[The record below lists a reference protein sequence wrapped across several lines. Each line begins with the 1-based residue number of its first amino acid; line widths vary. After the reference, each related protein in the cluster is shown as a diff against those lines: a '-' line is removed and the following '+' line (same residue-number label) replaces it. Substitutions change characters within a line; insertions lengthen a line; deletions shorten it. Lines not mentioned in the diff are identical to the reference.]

1 MSSKGKFSIL
11 LIIVIIVSVILGII
25 FLKHNEKKDF
35 QASLK
40 SLKPISYKKNIEIPL
55 GDSIPKAKDYSESF
69 KNNILWLNEDFPKK
83 AEKVGT
89 YRGSILH
96 HYRLYFVTLTIVDKN
111 PPIIAN
117 VKDITVYEGDT
128 IDLKKQVSVK
138 DDSNLDVTLEVKGE
152 YSFQKEGV
160 YSLFYEATDSFG
172 NKSSAPFKLTVKKK
186 QVIKPKPST
195 SEKPNPSSLGK
206 SSKGYDI
213 VKSNGAYYIKGIL
226 VANKTYA
233 LSSTY
238 APGGLT
244 KETNEAF
251 LNMQKEAAKEGIKLT
266 IISGYRSYTKQQ
278 SIYNRYVKRD
288 GKKEA
293 DRYSARP
300 GHSEHQTGLA
310 FDVNSLDQSFGNTK
324 AGIWLSE
331 NCYKYGFILRYPKGK
346 ESITGYMYEPWHFR
360 YIGSDAK
367 NLYNKGNWIT
377 LEEYLGVESFYAS

>member
-1 MSSKGKFSIL
+1 M
-11 LIIVIIVSVILGII
+11 
-25 FLKHNEKKDF
+25 
-35 QASLK
+35 
-40 SLKPISYKKNIEIPL
+40 
-55 GDSIPKAKDYSESF
+55 
-69 KNNILWLNEDFPKK
+69 
-83 AEKVGT
+83 
-89 YRGSILH
+89 
-96 HYRLYFVTLTIVDKN
+96 TIVDKN
-111 PPIIAN
+111 PPIITN
-117 VKDITVYEGDT
+117 VADITIYEGDT
-128 IDLKKQVSVK
+128 IDFEKQVSVK
-138 DDSNLDVTLEVKGE
+138 DDSNLEVTLEVKGE

-160 YSLFYEATDSFG
+160 YSLTYEATDSSG
-172 NKSSAPFKLTVKKK
+172 NKASSSFKLMVKKK
-186 QVIKPKPST
+186 EVIKPKPST
-195 SEKPNPSSLGK
+195 SEKPSSSSSGK

-213 VKSNGAYYIKGIL
+213 IKRNGAYYINGIL

-251 LNMQKEAAKEGIKLT
+251 LKMQKDAAKEGIQLT

-310 FDVNSLDQSFGNTK
+310 FDVNSLDQTFGNTK
-324 AGIWLSE
+324 AGIWLSK

-346 ESITGYMYEPWHFR
+346 ESLTGYMYEPWHFR

-367 NLYNKGNWIT
+367 NLYNNGNWIT
-377 LEEYLGVESFYAS
+377 LEEYLGVDSFYAS